1 MVALLG
7 LLAGVVLRQAAPGD
21 RDPTPDELAQACTRF
36 AAADDE
42 AKRAAVAE
50 IAKRVE
56 ATSEPELRRLLAW
69 RDRAVKELKILPAPA
84 AECFD
89 PKVYARGLVHR
100 TAVGT
105 DEPDAAEKRDAYR
118 PWLNQTFYAGTVRY
132 DFGRNAALDY
142 GGTLDPDGAL
152 HDDLF
157 GYPPGAD
164 RLVAW
169 ITARFDFDES
179 IDPLA
184 LHFDHLYCDL
194 NGRVYPEITLYDA
207 WGSGNS
213 IDMPDVDVIAFARNV
228 LKDDS
233 WVSPIDPGAAAPL
246 YDKLREGFLRLF
258 RYRIWI
264 EAAANIFVDPEVPIR
279 GTHEG
284 LRDRLHYLFALDGG
298 DLDKAVGRIR
308 GFPTRGDFLS
318 AMDTAF
324 AADPEGN
331 RKIEAFLASRA
342 KARWAVARTTYAV
355 LRERGLLARPKAE
368 GTPAAAP
375 ANGK

>member
-1 MVALLG
+1 MIALLG
-7 LLAGVVLRQAAPGD
+7 LLAGVVLRQAAPAD
-21 RDPTPDELAQACTRF
+21 RDPTADELAAACTGF
-36 AAADDE
+36 AAADPE
-42 AKRAAVAE
+42 VKRAAAAE

-56 ATSEPELRRLLAW
+56 ATSEPELRKLLAW

-84 AECFD
+84 AEFFD
-89 PKVYARGLVHR
+89 PKVYARGLVQR
-100 TAVGT
+100 TAVGS
-105 DEPDAAEKRDAYR
+105 DEPDAAEKRDSYR

-179 IDPLA
+179 VDPLA
-184 LHFDHLYCDL
+184 LHFDHVYCDL
-194 NGRVYPEITLYDA
+194 NGHAYPEVTLYDA

-213 IDMPDVDVIAFARNV
+213 FDMPDVDVIAFARNV

-233 WVSPIDPGAAAPL
+233 WVSPIDQRTAAPL
-246 YDKLREGFLRLF
+246 YDKVREGFLKLF

-264 EAAANIFVDPEVPIR
+264 EAAANVFVDPEVPIR

-298 DLDKAVGRIR
+298 DLDKAVARIR

-368 GTPAAAP
+368 EAPAAAP
-375 ANGK
+375 AHGK

>member
-7 LLAGVVLRQAAPGD
+7 LLAGVVLRQAAPAEP
-21 RDPTPDELAQACTRF
+21 DPTPAEIEQACTRF
-36 AAADDE
+36 AAGAPDV
-42 AKRAAVAE
+42 KRAVVAE
-50 IAKRVE
+50 IEKRVE
-56 ATSEPELRRLLAW
+56 ATREPELRRLLDW
-69 RDRAVKELKILPAPA
+69 RDRALKELKTLPAPA
-84 AECFD
+84 AEFFD
-89 PKVYARGLVHR
+89 PQVYARGLVHR
-100 TAVGT
+100 TAVGP

-157 GYPPGAD
+157 GYPPGSD
-164 RLVAW
+164 RLIAW
-169 ITARFDFDES
+169 ITARFDFDAS
-179 IDPLA
+179 LDPLA

-194 NGRVYPEITLYDA
+194 SGHAYPEITLFDA

-233 WVSPIDPGAAAPL
+233 WVSPIAPSAAAPL
-246 YDKLREGFLRLF
+246 YEKLREGFLRLF

-264 EAAANIFVDPEVPIR
+264 EAAANIFVNPEVPIR

-284 LRDRLHYLFALDGG
+284 LRERLHYLFALDAG
-298 DLDKAVGRIR
+298 DLEKAVERIR
-308 GFPTRGDFLS
+308 KFPTRGDFLGE
-318 AMDTAF
+318 MDSSF
-324 AADPEGN
+324 AADPEGY
-331 RKIEAFLASRA
+331 RKIDAFLASRA
-342 KARWAVARTTYAV
+342 KARWAVARASYAV
-355 LRERGLLARPKAE
+355 LRERGLLAKSRPAE
-368 GTPAAAP
+368 PPAAP
-375 ANGK
+375 PNGK